1 MTKLEPIAAYPL
13 ELILA
18 TAIGGSYY
26 IECDSVAQAIS
37 IRDEFYGTRHRL
49 TSIEGRLTRK
59 EKERVVTL
67 KPILV
72 ILSEKGSRQ
81 RLDSKRKINLP
92 RIGIAS
98 SSPLD
103 IEVERSEAQES
114 MVQLMH
120 NKLVWVA

>member
-1 MTKLEPIAAYPL
+1 MTRLKPIAAYPL
-13 ELILA
+13 ELISA

-37 IRDEFYGTRHRL
+37 IRDKFYGTRQRL

-59 EKERVVTL
+59 EKEQVLTL

-72 ILSEKGSRQ
+72 IVSEKGNR
-81 RLDSKRKINLP
+81 RHLDLKRKTTLP
-92 RIGIAS
+92 RIGIDS
-98 SSPLD
+98 SGPLD

-120 NKLVWVA
+120 NRLV